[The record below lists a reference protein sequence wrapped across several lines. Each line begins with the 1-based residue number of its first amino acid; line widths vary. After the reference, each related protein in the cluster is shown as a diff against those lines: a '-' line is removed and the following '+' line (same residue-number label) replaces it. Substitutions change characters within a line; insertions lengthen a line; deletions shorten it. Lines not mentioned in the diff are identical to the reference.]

1 MEQERMAPGVNYGN
15 SMSVAQRDAQ
25 LRAQLRAQP
34 QQAFASASTL
44 GYTPGV
50 TNIQQDAT
58 PSYIREQQQV
68 AQMMQP
74 SVPNPTAA
82 PAAQPLKTQTA
93 KAPAQR
99 RPMYNTSY
107 ANAVGRSANRR
118 SNGVYSF
125 GV

>member
-1 MEQERMAPGVNYGN
+1 MAPGVNYGN

-25 LRAQLRAQP
+25 LRAQP
-34 QQAFASASTL
+34 QQSFASASTL

-50 TNIQQDAT
+50 TNTQQDAI

-74 SVPNPTAA
+74 SVQNPTAA
-82 PAAQPLKTQTA
+82 PATQPLNTQTA

-107 ANAVGRSANRR
+107 ANAAGRAASR
-118 SNGVYSF
+118 SRKGVYSF